1 MATSSFALHLTFIVG
16 MEAADPRCSIESSH
30 TLTLCALSNNG
41 TFRSYYKSLQIVYE
55 HRMFSKRTIDS
66 GAVSSKV

>member
-30 TLTLCALSNNG
+30 TLTLGAFSNMAFLEAITNLY
-41 TFRSYYKSLQIVYE
+41 R
-55 HRMFSKRTIDS
+55 
-66 GAVSSKV
+66 